1 MSSHAELVGRYKAL
15 RAKARPISDAV
26 VKSLPKGVIEEVA
39 TRLGI
44 LEGKE
49 VLLETEGE
57 IAVLV
62 DMAIFDIRRDGQ
74 TAVQRFLR
82 EKPPAE
88 GSDERLILEAMQ
100 SARYSIYLLERAQ
113 PGVGVL
119 FRDMLRDTHEF
130 VWDIGFS
137 RTARRGAMMA
147 ARLIS
152 PGEITMTTGAALPV
166 SPEVARGLLPKLAPY
181 IDPAT
186 GLVDFSD
193 PLKASEIAIT
203 IIADCVHAGAS
214 ASIRYGKAT
223 KATHEAAA
231 PAPQL
236 ARNKTGRNE
245 PCPCGSGKKY
255 KKCCAQP
262 SRTRATAGQRSG
274 CRL

>member
-1 MSSHAELVGRYKAL
+1 MSNALAE
-15 RAKARPISDAV
+15 
-26 VKSLPKGVIEEVA
+26 SLPKGVFEEVA

-44 LEGKE
+44 LRGKE
-49 VLLETEGE
+49 VLLETEDE
-57 IAVLV
+57 ITVLV
-62 DMAIFDIRRDGQ
+62 DMGIFDIRRDGQ
-74 TAVQRFLR
+74 TTVQRFLR
-82 EKPPAE
+82 DKPPAE

-100 SARYSIYLLERAQ
+100 SARHSIYLVERAQ

-119 FRDMLRDTHEF
+119 FRDMLRDIQEF
-130 VWDIGFS
+130 VWDIAFS
-137 RTARRGAMMA
+137 RTVRRGAMMA

-166 SPEVARGLLPKLAPY
+166 SSEVARALLPKLAPY

-203 IIADCVHAGAS
+203 IIADCVRAGAS

-223 KATHEAAA
+223 KATREPSSAV
-231 PAPQL
+231 PRL
-236 ARNKTGRNE
+236 ARDKTGRND

-255 KKCCAQP
+255 KKCCGHN
-262 SRTRATAGQRSG
+262 R
-274 CRL
+274 